1 MSSLKRWIR
10 ASCPAQRAS
19 CKNQGFLHRRPATCG
34 GGAHPVPGYSLVP
47 FHGSR
52 SRGARWTTRIRTA
65 LLLALAALPFAGH
78 AGTCTHQGVE
88 LQVLG
93 SGGPE
98 LEDHRASSSYL
109 IWQDGRPRVLID
121 SGGGSALQFGRAGA
135 HVSQLDAILFTHLHI
150 DHTADFPALIKSSY
164 FEERHRPLP
173 VYGPI
178 GNPAFPTTTEFVAD
192 LFDPK
197 HGAWRYLG
205 DFVAG
210 ADDGYKLAAH
220 NVSLGEHEVRVIY
233 TSPDLTASATRVIH
247 GGVPALA
254 WRIDT
259 GGKAIVF
266 SGDTNGNNG
275 NLEVLAKDADLFVAH
290 NAIPEGETGVVR
302 ELHMP
307 PSVIGRIAHDAHVK
321 SLVLSHRMLR
331 SLGHEADTRA
341 RIAALYSGH
350 ISFADDLDCFTP

>member
-1 MSSLKRWIR
+1 MKAVAAGLLIALMSL
-10 ASCPAQRAS
+10 P
-19 CKNQGFLHRRPATCG
+19 
-34 GGAHPVPGYSLVP
+34 
-47 FHGSR
+47 
-52 SRGARWTTRIRTA
+52 
-65 LLLALAALPFAGH
+65 LAVH
-78 AGTCTHQGVE
+78 AGTCTHKGVE

-109 IWQDGRPRVLID
+109 VWQDGHPLVLVD

-135 HVSQLDAILFTHLHI
+135 HVSQLDAIFFTHLHI
-150 DHTADFPALIKSSY
+150 DHTADFPALVKSSY

-178 GNPAFPTTTEFVAD
+178 GNAAFPTTTEFVAD

-197 HGAWRYLG
+197 RGAWRYLG

-210 ADDGYKLAAH
+210 ADDGYKLEAH
-220 NVSLGEHEVRVIY
+220 NVSLREHEVRTIY
-233 TSPDLTASATRVIH
+233 KSPGLVASATRVIH

-254 WRIDT
+254 WRIET

-275 NLEVLAKDADLFVAH
+275 NLELLAKDADLFVAH

-307 PSVIGRIAHDAHVK
+307 PSVIGRIARDAHVK

-331 SLGHEADTRA
+331 SLGHETDTRA
-341 RIAALYSGH
+341 QIAALYSGP